1 MCSKNFHRDTLRI
14 HRDFYFLEAI
24 GKVINHNN
32 LVMLKYKLFM
42 NTSLSPGITKQR
54 FVYQGFLIPFIL
66 VTSLFFL
73 WGFAHGCID
82 VLNKHFQELLSM
94 SKAKSAFLQFVFYG
108 GYFLMAV
115 PAGLLMQK
123 IGYKKGIIF
132 GLLLFATGAFL
143 MFPATFIQTFGSFL
157 FCLFVIACGLT
168 CLETAA
174 NPYTTVLGPPESGER
189 RINFSQSFNGLGWIA
204 GPLVGGL
211 LIFSGSTRNENKF
224 ASIALP
230 YMLIG
235 TLVLIVAILF
245 WRIKFPSVKEEA
257 AEEEEVGSGKLKE
270 LFKYPHFVMAVIAQ
284 FLYVAAQTGINSFF
298 INYVTEEMPRISN
311 LQASQIL
318 AFGGFGLFWLG
329 RFSGSTFFMRIVRP
343 NRLLAFYALMNVITM
358 GLVVAGLGLTSVVA
372 LFSTYFFMSVMFPT
386 IFALGI
392 KGLGPLTKKASS
404 FLVMSIVGG
413 ALIPVIM
420 GRIADVSS
428 MALGF
433 IVPLVCFAF
442 IVFYGIRGYRVRQE
456 A

>member
-1 MCSKNFHRDTLRI
+1 MES
-14 HRDFYFLEAI
+14 
-24 GKVINHNN
+24 GVPVNN
-32 LVMLKYKLFM
+32 
-42 NTSLSPGITKQR
+42 SKQR

-94 SKAKSAFLQFVFYG
+94 SKAKSAFIQFVFYG
-108 GYFLMAV
+108 GYFLMAL

-123 IGYKKGIIF
+123 VGYKKGIIF
-132 GLLLFATGAFL
+132 GLLLFAFGAFL
-143 MFPATFIQTFGSFL
+143 MFPATLVQTFGSFL
-157 FCLFVIACGLT
+157 IPLFIIACGLT

-204 GPLVGGL
+204 GPLVGGA
-211 LIFSGSTRNENKF
+211 LIFSVSSGNGNKF
-224 ASIALP
+224 SSIALP

-235 TLVLIVAILF
+235 TLVLIVAIFF
-245 WRIKFPSVKEEA
+245 WRVKFPQIREEA
-257 AEEEEVGSGKLKE
+257 KTAESDEASTKIKDLLKH
-270 LFKYPHFVMAVIAQ
+270 PHFVLAVVAQ

-298 INYVTEEMPRISN
+298 INYVTEEIPSLTN
-311 LQASQIL
+311 QQAAQIL
-318 AFGGFGLFWLG
+318 GFGGMGLFWLG
-329 RFSGSTFFMRIVRP
+329 RFSGSTLFMRIIKP
-343 NRLLAFYALMNVITM
+343 NRLLAFYALANVLTM
-358 GLVVAGLGLTSVVA
+358 SLVVAGLGWISVIA

-392 KGLGPLTKKASS
+392 KGMGPLTKKASS
-404 FLVMSIVGG
+404 ILVMSIVGG
-413 ALIPVIM
+413 AIVPVLM
-420 GRIADVSS
+420 GRIADVST

-433 IVPLVCFAF
+433 IIPLVCFAF
-442 IVFYGIRGYRVRQE
+442 IVFYGIKGFKAGR

>member
-1 MCSKNFHRDTLRI
+1 MTSGISVDT
-14 HRDFYFLEAI
+14 
-24 GKVINHNN
+24 G
-32 LVMLKYKLFM
+32 
-42 NTSLSPGITKQR
+42 KQR

-94 SKAKSAFLQFVFYG
+94 SKAKSAFIQFVFYG
-108 GYFLMAV
+108 GYFLMAL
-115 PAGLLMQK
+115 PAGFLMQK
-123 IGYKKGIIF
+123 AGYKKGIIF
-132 GLLLFATGAFL
+132 GLLLFAVGAFL
-143 MFPATFIQTFGSFL
+143 MFPATLVQTFGSFL
-157 FCLFVIACGLT
+157 LPLFIIACGLT

-204 GPLVGGL
+204 GPLVGGV
-211 LIFSGSTRNENKF
+211 LIFSTASANNENKF
-224 ASIALP
+224 SSIALP

-235 TLVLIVAILF
+235 TLVLIVALLF
-245 WRIKFPSVKEEA
+245 WRIKFPPVKEESQDSKSDA
-257 AEEEEVGSGKLKE
+257 GNAKLRDLLKH
-270 LFKYPHFVMAVIAQ
+270 PHFVLAVVAQ

-298 INYVTEEMPRISN
+298 INYVTEEMPQINN
-311 LQASQIL
+311 LEASKIL

-329 RFSGSTFFMRIVRP
+329 RFSGSTLFMRIIRP

-358 GLVVAGLGLTSVVA
+358 GLVVAGLGWLSVVA
-372 LFSTYFFMSVMFPT
+372 LFCTYFFMSVMFPT

-392 KGLGPLTKKASS
+392 KDLGPLTKKASS
-404 FLVMSIVGG
+404 FLVMAIVGG
-413 ALIPVIM
+413 ALVPVLM
-420 GRIADVSS
+420 GRIADVST

-442 IVFYGIRGYRVRQE
+442 ITYYGLNGYKVKK

>member
-1 MCSKNFHRDTLRI
+1 MDKT
-14 HRDFYFLEAI
+14 
-24 GKVINHNN
+24 
-32 LVMLKYKLFM
+32 
-42 NTSLSPGITKQR
+42 LSPDSDKQK

-82 VLNKHFQELLSM
+82 VLNKHFQELLNM

-108 GYFLMAV
+108 GYFLMAL

-123 IGYKKGIIF
+123 VGYKKGIIF
-132 GLLLFATGAFL
+132 GLLLFAAGAFL

-174 NPYTTVLGPPESGER
+174 NPYTTVLGPPESGAR

-204 GPLVGGL
+204 GPLVGGM
-211 LIFSGSTRNENKF
+211 LIFSGNVNGNKF

-235 TLVLIVAILF
+235 TLVLIVAFLF
-245 WRIKFPSVKEEA
+245 WRAKFPPIKEELNT
-257 AEEEEVGSGKLKE
+257 EENTSAGSLKD
-270 LFKYPHFVMAVIAQ
+270 LLKYPHFILAVIAQ
-284 FLYVAAQTGINSFF
+284 FLYVAAQTGVNSFF
-298 INYVTEEMPRISN
+298 INYVTEEIPTLTN
-311 LQASQIL
+311 QQAAQIL
-318 AFGGFGLFWLG
+318 GFGGMGLFWLG
-329 RFSGSTFFMRIVRP
+329 RFTGSTIIMRVVRP
-343 NRLLAFYALMNVITM
+343 DRLLAFYAIANVITM
-358 GLVVAGLGLTSVVA
+358 ALVVAGLGWTSVVA

-392 KGLGPLTKKASS
+392 KGLGPLTKKGSS
-404 FLVMSIVGG
+404 ILVMSIVGG
-413 ALIPVIM
+413 AIFPVIM
-420 GRIADVSS
+420 GYIADIST

-442 IVFYGIRGYRVRQE
+442 IVFYGIKGYNVGRQIN
-456 A
+456 

>member
-1 MCSKNFHRDTLRI
+1 MNITVAANSNRQK
-14 HRDFYFLEAI
+14 
-24 GKVINHNN
+24 
-32 LVMLKYKLFM
+32 LVFE
-42 NTSLSPGITKQR
+42 
-54 FVYQGFLIPFIL
+54 GFLIPFML

-82 VLNKHFQELLSM
+82 VLNKHFQELLNM

-108 GYFLMAV
+108 GYFLMAL
-115 PAGLLMQK
+115 PAGILMQRF
-123 IGYKKGIIF
+123 GYKKGIIF
-132 GLLLFATGAFL
+132 GLLLFAGGAFL
-143 MFPATFIQTFGSFL
+143 MFPATFMQTFGSFL
-157 FCLFVIACGLT
+157 FCLFIIACGLT

-174 NPYTTVLGPPESGER
+174 NPYTTVLGPPEFGER

-204 GPLVGGL
+204 GPLVGGI
-211 LIFSGSTRNENKF
+211 LIFSVNDNPNKF
-224 ASIALP
+224 SSIALP
-230 YMLIG
+230 YMMIG

-245 WRIKFPSVKEEA
+245 WRIKFPAVKEESK
-257 AEEEEVGSGKLKE
+257 EEENSGSVKLKD
-270 LFKYPHFVMAVIAQ
+270 LLKYPHFILAVVAQ

-298 INYVTEEMPRISN
+298 INYVTEEIPTISN
-311 LQASQIL
+311 LEASRIL

-329 RFSGSTFFMRIVRP
+329 RFSGSTVFMRIIRP
-343 NRLLAFYALMNVITM
+343 NRLLALYALVNVITM
-358 GLVVAGLGLTSVVA
+358 SLVVAGLGLVSVVA

-386 IFALGI
+386 IFAMGI

-420 GRIADVSS
+420 GYIADVSS

-442 IVFYGIRGYRVRQE
+442 IVYYGLSGYKAGRITRK
-456 A
+456 

>member
-1 MCSKNFHRDTLRI
+1 MTSD
-14 HRDFYFLEAI
+14 
-24 GKVINHNN
+24 VSVSNN
-32 LVMLKYKLFM
+32 
-42 NTSLSPGITKQR
+42 KQK

-108 GYFLMAV
+108 GYFLMAL

-123 IGYKKGIIF
+123 AGYKKGIIF
-132 GLLLFATGAFL
+132 GLLLFAGGAFL
-143 MFPATFIQTFGSFL
+143 MFPATLMQTFGSFL
-157 FCLFVIACGLT
+157 FCLFIIACGLT

-174 NPYTTVLGPPESGER
+174 NPYTTILGPPESGAR

-204 GPLVGGL
+204 GPLVGGM
-211 LIFSGSTRNENKF
+211 LIFSGTGTSENKF

-230 YMLIG
+230 YILIG
-235 TLVLIVAILF
+235 TLVLIVAIFF
-245 WRIKFPSVKEEA
+245 WRVHFPQIKEDTQSENDEA
-257 AEEEEVGSGKLKE
+257 SSGKFSDLLKH
-270 LFKYPHFVMAVIAQ
+270 PHFVLAVVAQ
-284 FLYVAAQTGINSFF
+284 FFYVAAQTGINSFF
-298 INYVTEEMPRISN
+298 INYVTEEMPAINN
-311 LQASQIL
+311 LEASKIL

-329 RFSGSTFFMRIVRP
+329 RFTGSTIFMRIIRP
-343 NRLLAFYALMNVITM
+343 NRLLAFYAIMNVITM
-358 GLVVAGLGLTSVVA
+358 ALVVSGLGWISVIA

-392 KGLGPLTKKASS
+392 KELGPLTKKASS

-413 ALIPVIM
+413 ALIPVLM
-420 GRIADVSS
+420 GRIADVST

-442 IVFYGIRGYRVRQE
+442 IFYFGISGYKVKKSRSH
-456 A
+456 